1 MSWMLDTNIVIALI
15 RHRPAAVLSRLTAC
29 PAGEV
34 LLSSVTAAELWYGV
48 ERSQH
53 RLQNERALRQFLMPL
68 DVAPFDEEA
77 AVFYG
82 AVRASLERDG
92 TPIGPLDTMI
102 AAHALSLGAVLV
114 TNNMREFARV
124 QGLRIEDWTQR

>member
-15 RHRPAAVLSRLTAC
+15 RHRPAAVLKRLTAC
-29 PAGEV
+29 RAGEV

-48 ERSQH
+48 ERGQQ
-53 RLQNERALRQFLMPL
+53 RLQNEKALRQFLMPL
-68 DVAPFDEEA
+68 DVVPFDEEA

-124 QGLRIEDWTQR
+124 QGLRIEDWTQQ

>member
-15 RHRPAAVLSRLTAC
+15 RHRPAAVLKRLTAC
-29 PAGEV
+29 RAGEV

-48 ERSQH
+48 ERGQQ
-53 RLQNERALRQFLMPL
+53 RLQNEKALRQFLMPL
-68 DVAPFDEEA
+68 DVVPFDEEA

-82 AVRASLERDG
+82 GMRASLERDG
-92 TPIGPLDTMI
+92 APIGPLDTMI

-124 QGLRIEDWTQR
+124 QGLRIEDWTQQ